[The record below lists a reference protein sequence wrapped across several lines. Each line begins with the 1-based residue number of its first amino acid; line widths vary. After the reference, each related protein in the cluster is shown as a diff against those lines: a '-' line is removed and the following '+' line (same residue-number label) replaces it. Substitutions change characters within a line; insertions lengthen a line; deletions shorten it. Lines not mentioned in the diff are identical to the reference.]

1 MRERLG
7 DKEAETAVL
16 EACRETAVLVAKKLT
31 AARTPEAKNIPKE
44 RVCFSVSVQ
53 VSCSFRFAFKS
64 PPGTFFSK

>member
-44 RVCFSVSVQ
+44 RVCVFYLWLL
-53 VSCSFRFAFKS
+53 FL
-64 PPGTFFSK
+64 PI